1 MKWTRQRCHA
11 APISTEAI
19 ADFSPV
25 WASLITS
32 WTPPS
37 PRAFRPRRN
46 AVQNAPSSLSPTS
59 KPEHLAAAVG
69 GDPGG
74 DHHRLGHHP
83 PVDPGLAVGG
93 VEEHVGVGDLGQGP
107 VPERPDLLIEVRA
120 DPRDLGLADPG
131 VGAQGLDQVV
141 DLPGRDPVQVGLHH
155 HREQRLVDPPPTLEQ
170 ARGRTTRPAAW
181 GSAAPDHPRSW
192 SASAAGTRCAASVRS
207 SVRSQG
213 PAPITRSARRRST
226 PGRSSA
232 LRCGPGPQP
241 QQPAWLPTPRV
252 VQHCPRPSCV
262 RVLSVSSIA
271 RSH

>member
-1 MKWTRQRCHA
+1 M
-11 APISTEAI
+11 
-19 ADFSPV
+19 

-59 KPEHLAAAVG
+59 KPEHLTAAVG

-93 VEEHVGVGDLGQGP
+93 VEEHVGVGDLGQRP
-107 VPERPDLLIEVRA
+107 VPERPDLLVEVRA

-131 VGAQGLDQVV
+131 VGAERLDQVV

-155 HREQRLVDPPPTLEQ
+155 HREQRLVDPPATFQ
-170 ARGRTTRPAAW
+170 QRGEER
-181 GSAAPDHPRSW
+181 
-192 SASAAGTRCAASVRS
+192 
-207 SVRSQG
+207 
-213 PAPITRSARRRST
+213 
-226 PGRSSA
+226 
-232 LRCGPGPQP
+232 PGPQLGDP
-241 QQPAWLPTPRV
+241 QLQITRGRG
-252 VQHCPRPSCV
+252 QRPRPGPVALRRPLRRCV
-262 RVLSVSSIA
+262 PRGRHRSPPVSSASINA
-271 RSH
+271 W